1 MNKKYR
7 LFLRFLKESHCFKN
21 TINAYN
27 LSVYHCDIHNF
38 DDFCQEIKHID
49 NPYYTAFTMVHV
61 ARRLNLYDDY
71 FYDVDDR
78 RIDFLRLYK
87 IINI

>member
-27 LSVYHCDIHNF
+27 LNVWSCDIHNF

-49 NPYYTAFTMVHV
+49 NPYYAAFTMVHV

-78 RIDFLRLYK
+78 RIDFLRIYK